1 MASLRLAGKPVIP
14 MSTKAPVN
22 VHEAK
27 TRFSK
32 LLEQVGRG
40 REVIIAKAGRP
51 VARLSAYSAPRRK
64 VGKPGGMEGKGY
76 WIAKDFDEPVDELFD
91 ALREPRG

>member
-1 MASLRLAGKPVIP
+1 MGAKS
-14 MSTKAPVN
+14 SVN
-22 VHEAK
+22 VHDAK

-32 LLEQVGRG
+32 LLEQVQRG

-51 VARLSAYSAPRRK
+51 VARLSAYTAPARK
-64 VGKPGGMEGKGY
+64 IAAPGGMEGKGY
-76 WIAKDFDEPVDELFD
+76 SMTPDFDESLDEIFD